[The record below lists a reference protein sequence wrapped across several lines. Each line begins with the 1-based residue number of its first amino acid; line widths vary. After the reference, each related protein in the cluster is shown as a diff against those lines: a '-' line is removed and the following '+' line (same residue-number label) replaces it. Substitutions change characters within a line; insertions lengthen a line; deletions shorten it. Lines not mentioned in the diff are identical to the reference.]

1 MEKNKHKK
9 VVKMTCFFSGNKIA
23 ILTIKWFYMNKK
35 SKTTNNKTV
44 KKKSNSKSLKNDL
57 LETKDKYLRL
67 YSEFENYRRRTS
79 KEKVEMINSAN
90 KELISLILPI
100 IDDFERAIKLT
111 SKENLDTSMEGFEL
125 IFQKLNSLL
134 EKQGVKKM
142 EIKTGDDFDPDFH
155 EAITKIASKKNLKDK
170 IVDVIENGYMLDD
183 KVIRFAK
190 VVTGS

>member
-1 MEKNKHKK
+1 
-9 VVKMTCFFSGNKIA
+9 
-23 ILTIKWFYMNKK
+23 MNKK

-142 EIKTGDDFDPDFH
+142 EIKTGDDFDSDFH
-155 EAITKIASKKNLKDK
+155 EAITNQVLNDLISKIDP
-170 IVDVIENGYMLDD
+170 IYMQITGEFF
-183 KVIRFAK
+183 VRGGISTT
-190 VVTGS
+190 VVVEHNK

>member
-1 MEKNKHKK
+1 
-9 VVKMTCFFSGNKIA
+9 
-23 ILTIKWFYMNKK
+23 MNKK

-155 EAITKIASKKNLKDK
+155 EAITKIASKKILKDK

>member
-1 MEKNKHKK
+1 
-9 VVKMTCFFSGNKIA
+9 
-23 ILTIKWFYMNKK
+23 
-35 SKTTNNKTV
+35 
-44 KKKSNSKSLKNDL
+44 
-57 LETKDKYLRL
+57 
-67 YSEFENYRRRTS
+67 
-79 KEKVEMINSAN
+79 MINSAN
-90 KELISLILPI
+90 KELISLILPV

>member
-1 MEKNKHKK
+1 MSPVKEKSPVKK
-9 VVKMTCFFSGNKIA
+9 VSKI
-23 ILTIKWFYMNKK
+23 
-35 SKTTNNKTV
+35 
-44 KKKSNSKSLKNDL
+44 KKKSGAKKPKQNNEKALKLQVDEL
-57 LETKDKYLRL
+57 KDKHLRL
-67 YSEFENYRRRTS
+67 KAEYENYRRRKSEEIS
-79 KEKVEMINSAN
+79 KLLHYGGESIVQG
-90 KELISLILPI
+90 LLPI

>member
-1 MEKNKHKK
+1 
-9 VVKMTCFFSGNKIA
+9 
-23 ILTIKWFYMNKK
+23 MNKK

-90 KELISLILPI
+90 KELISLLLPV

-190 VVTGS
+190 VVIGS

>member
-1 MEKNKHKK
+1 
-9 VVKMTCFFSGNKIA
+9 
-23 ILTIKWFYMNKK
+23 MNKK

-90 KELISLILPI
+90 KELISLILPV

-111 SKENLDTSMEGFEL
+111 SKENLNTSMEGFEL

>member
-1 MEKNKHKK
+1 
-9 VVKMTCFFSGNKIA
+9 
-23 ILTIKWFYMNKK
+23 MNKK

-90 KELISLILPI
+90 KELISLILPV

-111 SKENLDTSMEGFEL
+111 SKENLKTSIEGFEL

>member
-1 MEKNKHKK
+1 
-9 VVKMTCFFSGNKIA
+9 
-23 ILTIKWFYMNKK
+23 MNKK

-90 KELISLILPI
+90 KELISLILPV

>member
-1 MEKNKHKK
+1 
-9 VVKMTCFFSGNKIA
+9 
-23 ILTIKWFYMNKK
+23 MNKK

-67 YSEFENYRRRTS
+67 YSEFENYRRRTT

-90 KELISLILPI
+90 KELISLLLPV

-190 VVTGS
+190 VITGS

>member
-1 MEKNKHKK
+1 
-9 VVKMTCFFSGNKIA
+9 
-23 ILTIKWFYMNKK
+23 MNKK
-35 SKTTNNKTV
+35 SKTTNNKAA
-44 KKKSNSKSLKNDL
+44 KKQSNSKSLKNDL

-90 KELISLILPI
+90 KELISLILPV

-155 EAITKIASKKNLKDK
+155 EAITKIASKKKLTFFVFNNVAA
-170 IVDVIENGYMLDD
+170 IFFIELSSIN
-183 KVIRFAK
+183 
-190 VVTGS
+190 S

>member
-1 MEKNKHKK
+1 
-9 VVKMTCFFSGNKIA
+9 
-23 ILTIKWFYMNKK
+23 MNKK
-35 SKTTNNKTV
+35 SKTRSNKTA
-44 KKKSNSKSLKNDL
+44 KKQSNSKSLKNDL

-79 KEKVEMINSAN
+79 KEKIEMINSAN
-90 KELISLILPI
+90 KELIGLILPI
-100 IDDFERAIKLT
+100 IDDFERAIKSI
-111 SKENLDTSMEGFEL
+111 SKENLKTSIEGFEL

-142 EIKTGDDFDPDFH
+142 KIKTGDDFDPDFH
-155 EAITKIASKKNLKDK
+155 EAITKTPSKKNLKGK
-170 IVDVIENGYMLDD
+170 IVDVIENGYILDE

>member
-1 MEKNKHKK
+1 
-9 VVKMTCFFSGNKIA
+9 
-23 ILTIKWFYMNKK
+23 MNKK
-35 SKTTNNKTV
+35 SKTRSNKTV
-44 KKKSNSKSLKNDL
+44 KKQSNSKSLKNDL

-79 KEKVEMINSAN
+79 KEKIEMINSAN
-90 KELISLILPI
+90 KELIGLILPI
-100 IDDFERAIKLT
+100 IDDFERAIKSI
-111 SKENLDTSMEGFEL
+111 SKENLKTSIEGFEL

-142 EIKTGDDFDPDFH
+142 KIKTGDDFDPDFH
-155 EAITKIASKKNLKDK
+155 EAITKTTSKKNLKGK
-170 IVDVIENGYMLDD
+170 IVDVIENGYILDE

>member
-1 MEKNKHKK
+1 
-9 VVKMTCFFSGNKIA
+9 
-23 ILTIKWFYMNKK
+23 MNKK
-35 SKTTNNKTV
+35 SKITNNKTV

>member
-1 MEKNKHKK
+1 
-9 VVKMTCFFSGNKIA
+9 
-23 ILTIKWFYMNKK
+23 MNKK

-90 KELISLILPI
+90 KELISLILPV

-111 SKENLDTSMEGFEL
+111 SKENLKTSIEGFEL

-170 IVDVIENGYMLDD
+170 IVDVIENGYILDD

>member
-1 MEKNKHKK
+1 
-9 VVKMTCFFSGNKIA
+9 
-23 ILTIKWFYMNKK
+23 MNKK

-90 KELISLILPI
+90 KELISLILPV

-111 SKENLDTSMEGFEL
+111 SKENLKTSIEGFEL

-183 KVIRFAK
+183 KVIKFAK

>member
-1 MEKNKHKK
+1 
-9 VVKMTCFFSGNKIA
+9 
-23 ILTIKWFYMNKK
+23 MNKK
-35 SKTTNNKTV
+35 SKTTNNKTI

-90 KELISLILPI
+90 KELISLILPV

-111 SKENLDTSMEGFEL
+111 SKENLKTSIEGFEL

-170 IVDVIENGYMLDD
+170 IVDVIENGYILDD

>member
-1 MEKNKHKK
+1 
-9 VVKMTCFFSGNKIA
+9 
-23 ILTIKWFYMNKK
+23 MNKK

-90 KELISLILPI
+90 KELISLILPV

-111 SKENLDTSMEGFEL
+111 SKENLNSSMEGFEL

-170 IVDVIENGYMLDD
+170 IVDVIENGYILDD

>member
-1 MEKNKHKK
+1 
-9 VVKMTCFFSGNKIA
+9 
-23 ILTIKWFYMNKK
+23 MNKK

-57 LETKDKYLRL
+57 IETKDKYLRL

-90 KELISLILPI
+90 KELISLLLPV

>member
-1 MEKNKHKK
+1 
-9 VVKMTCFFSGNKIA
+9 
-23 ILTIKWFYMNKK
+23 MNKK

-57 LETKDKYLRL
+57 IETKDKYLRL

-90 KELISLILPI
+90 KELISLLLPV

-134 EKQGVKKM
+134 EKQGVKKI

>member
-1 MEKNKHKK
+1 
-9 VVKMTCFFSGNKIA
+9 
-23 ILTIKWFYMNKK
+23 MNKK
-35 SKTTNNKTV
+35 SKTTNNKAV

-57 LETKDKYLRL
+57 IETKDKYLRL

-90 KELISLILPI
+90 KELISLILPV

>member
-1 MEKNKHKK
+1 
-9 VVKMTCFFSGNKIA
+9 
-23 ILTIKWFYMNKK
+23 MNKK
-35 SKTTNNKTV
+35 SKTTNNKAV

-90 KELISLILPI
+90 KELISLILPV

-155 EAITKIASKKNLKDK
+155 EAITKIPSKKNLKGK
-170 IVDVIENGYMLDD
+170 IVDVIENGYIIDE

>member
-1 MEKNKHKK
+1 
-9 VVKMTCFFSGNKIA
+9 
-23 ILTIKWFYMNKK
+23 MNKK

-90 KELISLILPI
+90 KELISLLLPV

>member
-1 MEKNKHKK
+1 
-9 VVKMTCFFSGNKIA
+9 
-23 ILTIKWFYMNKK
+23 MNKK
-35 SKTTNNKTV
+35 SKITNNKTV

-90 KELISLILPI
+90 KELISLILPV

>member
-1 MEKNKHKK
+1 
-9 VVKMTCFFSGNKIA
+9 
-23 ILTIKWFYMNKK
+23 MNKK

-90 KELISLILPI
+90 KELISLILPV

-183 KVIRFAK
+183 KVIMFAK
-190 VVTGS
+190 VVIGS

>member
-1 MEKNKHKK
+1 
-9 VVKMTCFFSGNKIA
+9 
-23 ILTIKWFYMNKK
+23 MNKK

-67 YSEFENYRRRTS
+67 YSEFENYRRRTT

-90 KELISLILPI
+90 KELISLLLPV

>member
-1 MEKNKHKK
+1 
-9 VVKMTCFFSGNKIA
+9 
-23 ILTIKWFYMNKK
+23 MNKK

-90 KELISLILPI
+90 KELISLLLPV

-134 EKQGVKKM
+134 EKQGVKKI